1 MVFSGNIFLFIFLP
15 AVLIFYFN
23 PFTKKCKDGGRA
35 FKNIVLLVASLV
47 FYAWGEPRFVFIM
60 MASIVLNWL
69 IGLGLGKYEAVYQ
82 RRILLACALVLDI
95 GILFVFKYLGF
106 VSGMFGDRINIALPL
121 GISFYTF
128 RSCPMCWM
136 YILTA
141 KRCRK
146 TWHGWDF
153 ISLCSRSW

>member
-1 MVFSGNIFLFIFLP
+1 M
-15 AVLIFYFN
+15 
-23 PFTKKCKDGGRA
+23 
-35 FKNIVLLVASLV
+35 ASLV
-47 FYAWGEPRFVFIM
+47 FYAWGEPRFVFIL

-69 IGLGLGKYEAVYQ
+69 IGLGLGKYAAVYQ

-128 RSCPMCWM
+128 QILSYVLDVYFNSKKAQKNLAWLGL
-136 YILTA
+136 YISMFPQLVAGPIVRYSDVAEELTN
-141 KRCRK
+141 RQ
-146 TWHGWDF
+146 
-153 ISLCSRSW
+153 